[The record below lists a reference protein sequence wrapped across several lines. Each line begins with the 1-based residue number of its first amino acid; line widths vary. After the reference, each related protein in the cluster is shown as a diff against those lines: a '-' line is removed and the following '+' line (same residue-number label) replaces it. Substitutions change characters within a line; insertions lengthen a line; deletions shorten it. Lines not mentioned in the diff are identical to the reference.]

1 MVINRNLTN
10 EEILANDSI
19 REKIYNGEI
28 VVIDKVQTSNP
39 DYVNLYFIGLVD
51 GLATG
56 TTQVSNL
63 AAQLLGWDNSGIPFR
78 AVQNARKSI
87 ADGIPIGHGI
97 KGCIRVID
105 STEPFFEGQ
114 EPRQD
119 RKGRVLYHGG
129 KPVYRIGTICSHEE
143 FKAQGHQLLQAEK
156 MADDSASSQPAE
168 PMIGAAKSSLLG

>member
-19 REKIYNGEI
+19 REKVDSGQI

-56 TTQVSNL
+56 TTQVSDL

-78 AVQNARKSI
+78 AIQNAKKDI
-87 ADGIPIGHGI
+87 ADSIPVGHGI

-119 RKGRVLYHGG
+119 RKGRVLYHNG

-143 FKAQGHQLLQAEK
+143 FKAEGHHLLQAEK
-156 MADDSASSQPAE
+156 QVAEEDTTQPAE
-168 PMIGAAKSSLLG
+168 PVIGAAKTSLLG

>member
-39 DYVNLYFIGLVD
+39 NYVNLYFIGLVD

-56 TTQVSNL
+56 TTQVSKL
-63 AAQLLGWDNSGIPFR
+63 ASQLLGWDNSGIPFR

-97 KGCIRVID
+97 KGCIRVLD
-105 STEPFFEGQ
+105 SIEPFFEGQ

-156 MADDSASSQPAE
+156 MADESATSQPAE
-168 PMIGAAKSSLLG
+168 PMIGTAKSSLLG

>member
-19 REKIYNGEI
+19 REKVNSGQI
-28 VVIDKVQTSNP
+28 VVIDKVETSHP

-56 TTQVSNL
+56 TTQVSDL

-78 AVQNARKSI
+78 AIQNAKKDI
-87 ADGIPIGHGI
+87 ADKIPVGHGI
-97 KGCIRVID
+97 NGCIRVLD
-105 STEPFFEGQ
+105 STERFFEGQ

-119 RKGRVLYHGG
+119 RKGRVLYHNGE
-129 KPVYRIGTICSHEE
+129 PVYRIGTICSHEE
-143 FKAQGHQLLQAEK
+143 FETEGHQLLQAEK
-156 MADDSASSQPAE
+156 MVAEEESSQPAE
-168 PMIGAAKSSLLG
+168 PVIGAAKTSLLG

>member
-19 REKIYNGEI
+19 REKVNSGQI

-39 DYVNLYFIGLVD
+39 EYVNLYFIGLVD

-56 TTQVSNL
+56 TTQVSDL

-78 AVQNARKSI
+78 AIQNARKDI
-87 ADGIPIGHGI
+87 ADKISIGHGI
-97 KGCIRVID
+97 NGCIRVMD

-119 RKGRVLYHGG
+119 RKGRVLYHDG

-143 FKAQGHQLLQAEK
+143 FKAESHQLLQAEK
-156 MADDSASSQPAE
+156 MVVEEDQSQPAE
-168 PMIGAAKSSLLG
+168 PVIGAAKTSLLG

>member
-19 REKIYNGEI
+19 REKVNSGQI

-78 AVQNARKSI
+78 AVQNAKKDI
-87 ADGIPIGHGI
+87 ADKIPVGHGI

-105 STEPFFEGQ
+105 STERFFEGQ

-119 RKGRVLYHGG
+119 RKGRVLYHNG

-143 FKAQGHQLLQAEK
+143 FKAEGHQLLQAEK
-156 MADDSASSQPAE
+156 KVAEGEATQPAE
-168 PMIGAAKSSLLG
+168 PVIGATKTSLLG

>member
-19 REKIYNGEI
+19 REKVNSGQI

-56 TTQVSNL
+56 TTQVSDL

-78 AVQNARKSI
+78 AVQNAKKDI
-87 ADGIPIGHGI
+87 ADKIPVGHGI

-105 STEPFFEGQ
+105 STERFFEGQ

-119 RKGRVLYHGG
+119 RKGRVLYHNGE
-129 KPVYRIGTICSHEE
+129 PVYRIGTICSHEE
-143 FKAQGHQLLQAEK
+143 FKAEGHQLLQAEK
-156 MADDSASSQPAE
+156 KVAEGEPSQPAE
-168 PMIGAAKSSLLG
+168 PVIGATKTSLLG

>member
-19 REKIYNGEI
+19 REKVNSGQI

-51 GLATG
+51 GLASG
-56 TTQVSNL
+56 TTQVSKL
-63 AAQLLGWDNSGIPFR
+63 ASQLLGWDDGGIPFR
-78 AVQNARKSI
+78 AIQNARKDI
-87 ADGIPIGHGI
+87 ADKIPIGHGVN
-97 KGCIRVID
+97 GCIRVMD

-119 RKGRVLYHGG
+119 RKGRVLYHDG

-143 FKAQGHQLLQAEK
+143 FEADGHHLLQAEK
-156 MADDSASSQPAE
+156 KVAEEESTQPAE
-168 PMIGAAKSSLLG
+168 PVIGATKTSLLS

>member
-19 REKIYNGEI
+19 REKVNGGQI
-28 VVIDKVQTSNP
+28 VVIDKVQTNNP

-56 TTQVSNL
+56 TTQVSDL

-78 AVQNARKSI
+78 AIQNAKKDI
-87 ADGIPIGHGI
+87 ADKIPIGHGI
-97 KGCIRVID
+97 NGCIRVID
-105 STEPFFEGQ
+105 STERFFEGQ

-119 RKGRVLYHGG
+119 RKGRVLYHNGE
-129 KPVYRIGTICSHEE
+129 PVYRIGAICSHEE
-143 FKAQGHQLLQAEK
+143 FKAEGHQLLQAEK
-156 MADDSASSQPAE
+156 MVAEGESSQPAE
-168 PMIGAAKSSLLG
+168 PVIGATKTSLLG